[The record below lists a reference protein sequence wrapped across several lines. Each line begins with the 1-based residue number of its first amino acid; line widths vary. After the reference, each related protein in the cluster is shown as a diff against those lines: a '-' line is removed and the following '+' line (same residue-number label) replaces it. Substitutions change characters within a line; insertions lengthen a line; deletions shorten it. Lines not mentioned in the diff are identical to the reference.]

1 MGTRTI
7 VTFHPDVECDVCGRR
22 LLRGE
27 LSDVFITGGQRRMV
41 CELCTARA
49 THEGW
54 LRESDGHSKSTRA
67 ARPQRGLSL
76 LGRLRQRGL
85 PGSAASDPD
94 AGRGGPPR
102 GGRAAGSRGGMYD
115 FLDSSSPELAGPG
128 VAGGVDDGPTYGDP
142 GLQEVVGVD
151 GLHGADA
158 ALADSAV
165 EPIAGRQRAGVELAP
180 TTGELKVARALEV
193 FNSSE
198 QPRRMAGVARSLG
211 TPTARA
217 APLADSGS
225 VVGILI
231 AWELCWYRYE
241 VDLGDEAAGVR
252 LAGQGMELD
261 ELAAEERLPNAA
273 ADERGMLALLD
284 I

>member
-27 LSDVFITGGQRRMV
+27 QSDVFITGGQRRQV

-54 LRESDGHSKSTRA
+54 LRESDGHATSSRS

-76 LGRLRQRGL
+76 FGRLRQSREAR
-85 PGSAASDPD
+85 PERA
-94 AGRGGPPR
+94 PR
-102 GGRAAGSRGGMYD
+102 GGSAQAGGTRGLYD
-115 FLDSSSPELAGPG
+115 FLDSSSPELAAQASGE
-128 VAGGVDDGPTYGDP
+128 A
-142 GLQEVVGVD
+142 LEE
-151 GLHGADA
+151 GLHYDDLGALEPLGGA
-158 ALADSAV
+158 HTHGLEGATADPAMESSVGQVAEQPSTGRGPLV
-165 EPIAGRQRAGVELAP
+165 EVAP
-180 TTGELKVARALEV
+180 TTGELKVVRALEV
-193 FNSSE
+193 FNTSE
-198 QPRRMAGVARSLG
+198 QPRRVAGVARSLG
-211 TPTARA
+211 VPVVRA
-217 APLADSGS
+217 APVADSGS
-225 VVGILI
+225 VVAIVV

-261 ELAAEERLPNAA
+261 ELTAEERVANAA
-273 ADERGMLALLD
+273 ADERGRLSLLSA
-284 I
+284 